1 MLSHSM
7 ENSMHFGKLD
17 NYRIGDSIIRKEAAW
32 DISQNFKKVK
42 DDDPVN
48 NLICGEL
55 TVPIMVKG
63 ESEPLWIESS
73 IAPHIYLLNE
83 LGYKTLSCCSGHKE
97 CYTSSY
103 DNKYIISSGYI
114 EVTYDSLKSIIEQL
128 SFDKET
134 SIALYNIIDLSDTH
148 VSSSIKVYEF
158 DNHDSSPTGIL
169 EWSVGM
175 EKDRCKGNKLESFEY
190 ALYQLRQWVFRHI
203 ILELKRIA

>member
-1 MLSHSM
+1 
-7 ENSMHFGKLD
+7 MHFGKLD

-32 DISQNFKKVK
+32 DQNSEKVK
-42 DDDPVN
+42 ADDPVN
-48 NLICGEL
+48 NLVCGEL

-83 LGYKTLSCCSGHKE
+83 LGYKTLSCCAGHKE
-97 CYTSSY
+97 CYALSY

-114 EVTYDSLKSIIEQL
+114 EVTYDSLKYIIEQL

-134 SIALYNIIDLSDTH
+134 SITLYNIIDLSDTH
-148 VSSSIKVYEF
+148 LLNSIKVYEC
-158 DNHDSSPTGIL
+158 DNRDSSPTGIL

-175 EKDRCKGNKLESFEY
+175 DKDKCKGNKLESFEY
-190 ALYQLRQWVFRHI
+190 ALYQLRQYVFRHI

>member
-1 MLSHSM
+1 M
-7 ENSMHFGKLD
+7 EDNMHFGKLN
-17 NYRIGDSIIRKEAAW
+17 NYRIGDSIICKEAVW
-32 DISQNFKKVK
+32 DRDPSQNFKRVK
-42 DDDPVN
+42 ADDPVN

-83 LGYKTLSCCSGHKE
+83 LGYKTLSCCAGHKE
-97 CYTSSY
+97 CYVSSY

-114 EVTYDSLKSIIEQL
+114 EVTYDALKYIIEQL

-134 SIALYNIIDLSDTH
+134 SITLYNIIDLSDTH
-148 VSSSIKVYEF
+148 LLNSIKVYEC

-175 EKDRCKGNKLESFEY
+175 DKDKCKGNKLESFEY
-190 ALYQLRQWVFRHI
+190 ALYQLRQYVFRHI
-203 ILELKRIA
+203 ILELKRMA